1 MLNNI
6 GNVRLDNLGE
16 FRSRELSSR
25 NYLLVRT
32 HHLEYVHE
40 QLTPV
45 GQLAVPSQSMA
56 SKNLLV
62 LLGKIRNN
70 IGSSVG
76 ELITSRLDSLPLLS
90 VLRDELTKLLNIV
103 SELGVGGITEIAVID
118 GTAEVLETSGLR

>member
-6 GNVRLDNLGE
+6 GDVRLDNLGE

-25 NYLLVRT
+25 NCLLVRT
-32 HHLEYVHE
+32 RPLKSSVE
-40 QLTPV
+40 QLTP
-45 GQLAVPSQSMA
+45 GRELAVPSQSMA

-70 IGSSVG
+70 IRSSVG
-76 ELITSRLDSLPLLS
+76 KLITSRLDSLPLLS
-90 VLRDELTKLLNIV
+90 ILRDKLTKLLNIV
-103 SELGVGGITEIAVID
+103 SELGVGGIAEIAVVD